1 MSARRALRLSALL
14 LAAGGL
20 ATSPLWAPPALRRMA
35 WFGADRIE
43 VTGTRLLAPHEVVAA
58 SGIRIGD
65 NVWTDPAAWERA
77 LRRLPVVASAEVER
91 RLPNTLRIR
100 IVEKQAAA
108 LVAGSTLRPATAH
121 GEILPVDPSRVPVDL
136 PLAGSAPD
144 TARRV
149 RGAATLALLAQAG
162 RLAEL
167 DPALLGRVS
176 ELRAERGGAT
186 RLLLSSPR
194 AEVLLPAHPTAPRL
208 LQLRAALDDVE
219 RRIHPNAAGRALLDA
234 RFADQ
239 IVVRLPAAPLP
250 TPPET

>member
-1 MSARRALRLSALL
+1 MRRALRLIALL
-14 LAAGGL
+14 ALIAGAAS
-20 ATSPLWAPPALRRMA
+20 SPLWAPPVMRRMT
-35 WFGADRIE
+35 WFQADRIE
-43 VTGTRLLAPHEVVAA
+43 VTGTRLLAPHDVVAA
-58 SGIRIGD
+58 SGIRIGA
-65 NVWTDPAAWERA
+65 NVWTDPGAWEAA

-91 RLPNTLRIR
+91 RLPSTLRIR
-100 IVEKQAAA
+100 IVEKRAAA
-108 LVAGSTLRPATAH
+108 LVAGSTLRPATAQ

-149 RGAATLALLAQAG
+149 RGAAALALLAQAG
-162 RLAEL
+162 RLGEM
-167 DPALLGRVS
+167 DPGFVGRVS
-176 ELRAERGGAT
+176 ELRAERNGAT

-194 AEVLLPAHPTAPRL
+194 AEVLLPATLSTPRL

-219 RRIHPNAAGRALLDA
+219 RRMAPNALGRALVDA

-250 TPPET
+250 TPPES